1 MPTLFA
7 ATQQSGHEGFFY
19 PGCELTCIGL
29 SLKKTKIL
37 ITFSG
42 LYRQT
47 RGNTVEITT
56 ATRDGATVLSLAG
69 RIDTATAPAL
79 ELAIN
84 KAIEGGNRKILLDFT
99 AVTYISSG
107 GLRVLLA
114 TAKKLK
120 QPGDKYAL
128 CNLAAEVHK
137 ILKLAGFTTIFSI
150 YPSEGEAL
158 AGW

>member
-1 MPTLFA
+1 VD
-7 ATQQSGHEGFFY
+7 
-19 PGCELTCIGL
+19 
-29 SLKKTKIL
+29 
-37 ITFSG
+37 ITP
-42 LYRQT
+42 
-47 RGNTVEITT
+47 
-56 ATRDGATVLSLAG
+56 ATRNGATILSIGG
-69 RIDTATAPAL
+69 RIDTATAPVL

-84 KAIEGGNRKILLDFT
+84 KAIESGNRKILLNFS

-120 QPGDKYAL
+120 NPGDRYAL
-128 CNLAAEVHK
+128 CSLAAEVNK
-137 ILKLAGFTTIFSI
+137 VLKLTGFTSIFSI